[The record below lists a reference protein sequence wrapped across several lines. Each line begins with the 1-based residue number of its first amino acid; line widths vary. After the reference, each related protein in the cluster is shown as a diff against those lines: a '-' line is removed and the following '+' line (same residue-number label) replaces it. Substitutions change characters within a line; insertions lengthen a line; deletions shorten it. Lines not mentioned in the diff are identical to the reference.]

1 MAEPLVALRDVR
13 VQHGAATVLDIP
25 ALEIR
30 EGEIVAIIGANG
42 AGKSTL
48 LRVLGLLEWP
58 TCGGV
63 LFRGEAATAKKGL
76 AMRRHM
82 ASVLQAPLLLD
93 ATVYANAALGLK
105 LRGVPSRQVDPR
117 LRPWLE
123 RLGIAHLAN
132 RPARTLSGGE
142 ARRTSLARGL
152 VLEPELLLLDEP
164 FSALDAPSRET
175 LLLDLQEILAQTE
188 AAVVMVTHDLHEAA
202 ALGKR
207 IGVLSRGMLMQLGL
221 AEEIF
226 SRPVNDEVAAISW
239 MDNRI
244 PAVVAEIVPGGALA
258 RFDGGAVFVVGA
270 YSIGARVT
278 LWVRSEDIE
287 LGSDWVCAAQGS
299 VSIRARIRRV
309 STWTS
314 HYRVVLQTDCGSLV
328 ALVAKSRLVALDLRE
343 GGDAVASFK
352 PTAVCEVEQGLAR

>member
-25 ALEIR
+25 ALEIC

-58 TCGGV
+58 TCGEII
-63 LFRGEAATAKKGL
+63 FRGEAATVQTGL
-76 AMRRHM
+76 AMRRRM

-105 LRGVPSRQVDPR
+105 LRGVPSREIDAR

-123 RLGIAHLAN
+123 RLGIDHLAA
-132 RPARTLSGGE
+132 RRVRTLSGGE

-164 FSALDAPSRET
+164 FSALDAPSREA
-175 LLLDLQEILAQTE
+175 LLLDLQEILGQTQ

-207 IGVLSRGMLMQLGL
+207 IGVLSRGRLIQLSM
-221 AEEIF
+221 AEDIF
-226 SRPVNDEVAAISW
+226 TRPANDEVAAIAG
-239 MDNRI
+239 MQNRI
-244 PAVVAEIVPGGALA
+244 AGIVAEVSPGAAVVRFAGGAAFLCGDFA
-258 RFDGGAVFVVGA
+258 VGA
-270 YSIGARVT
+270 AVT
-278 LWVRSEDIE
+278 LWIRSENLELARNRDDVTPGAAFIE
-287 LGSDWVCAAQGS
+287 AKV
-299 VSIRARIRRV
+299 RRV
-309 STWTS
+309 SPWAS
-314 HYRVVLQTDCGSLV
+314 QYRVVLQADCGWLV
-328 ALVAKSRLVALDLRE
+328 ALVVKGRFVALDLRE
-343 GGDAVASFK
+343 GERVVVSFK
-352 PTAVCEVEQGLAR
+352 PAAVCVM